1 MIQLGKI
8 QKLHILKF
16 TDFGAYLGEND
27 DEKILLPKKQVP
39 EDAKLGTVLSVFVYR
54 DSEDRLICT
63 TSVPKLTLGEVAV
76 LKVNDVIKNRCDF

>member
-27 DEKILLPKKQVP
+27 DEKILLPKSRYLRTQSLVQCFQYLCI
-39 EDAKLGTVLSVFVYR
+39 EIQRID
-54 DSEDRLICT
+54 
-63 TSVPKLTLGEVAV
+63 
-76 LKVNDVIKNRCDF
+76 